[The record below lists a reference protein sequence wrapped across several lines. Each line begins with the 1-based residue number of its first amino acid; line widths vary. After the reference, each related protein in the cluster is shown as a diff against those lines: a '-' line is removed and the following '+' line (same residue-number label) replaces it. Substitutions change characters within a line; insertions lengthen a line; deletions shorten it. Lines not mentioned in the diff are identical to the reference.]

1 MTGYVIL
8 RRRPTEGE
16 NELSVYVADTDSTAT
31 TYTDTDVTPG
41 IQHVYRVKGHQRRW
55 AERMVQLHQRDTRT
69 TPGTT
74 PGSAGAD
81 RPGGDGATQ
90 MATSC

>member
-55 AERMVQLHQRDTRT
+55 AERMVQLHQRDTTAVSDRSGQ
-69 TPGTT
+69 PRRSDAPSGADAA
-74 PGSAGAD
+74 AGA
-81 RPGGDGATQ
+81 P
-90 MATSC
+90 